1 MTRCNYCK
9 AELLENE
16 PICSYCNM
24 YNKEQM
30 LENERIKEDI
40 SNSKVPNQEVEKDKQ
55 QSAATVIKCLLPAV
69 FVLTVGLFFFI
80 GSLLPVSLGDS
91 GIAFMFGFFGI
102 PIGLVCSIIGLI
114 NSIREYNVNPKNKI
128 AKNSIAIIIFG
139 ITAAL
144 FSDSIFGILI
154 LGIEII
160 IYTVIDKK

>member
-55 QSAATVIKCLLPAV
+55 QSTATVIKCLLPAV
-69 FVLTVGLFFFI
+69 FVLTVGLFFFLKE
-80 GSLLPVSLGDS
+80 LLPYSTFDE
-91 GIAFMFGFFGI
+91 GISIMFGLFGI
-102 PIGLVCSIIGLI
+102 PIGFICTIVGLLSSI
-114 NSIREYNVNPKNKI
+114 NEVRKNPKNKI
-128 AKNSIAIIIFG
+128 AKNSIAMIIFG

>member
-128 AKNSIAIIIFG
+128 AKNSIAMIIFG